1 MKRAPS
7 RERGT
12 AAGEARPERPGTSAG
27 ETRGRPG
34 ESHGVPEVIRARE
47 DAPPW
52 EMVGV
57 GRYMPRRI
65 RGSLRG
71 RELG

>member
-1 MKRAPS
+1 MDETQQQEPAANRRATPAVDD
-7 RERGT
+7 GF
-12 AAGEARPERPGTSAG
+12 
-27 ETRGRPG
+27 
-34 ESHGVPEVIRARE
+34 
-47 DAPPW
+47 APPW
-52 EMVGV
+52 EMIAN